1 MPTCIMQNTLTICEV
16 SYGCKKQAVIHFAKR
31 GKTPIKLEG
40 TEFGKMREY
49 VEKPTDD
56 DNWCEKI
63 EIKIPHPLLK
73 VWIEFGKNCSKVVRP
88 GMAQW

>member
-1 MPTCIMQNTLTICEV
+1 MPTDIMQNTFTICEI
-16 SYGCKKQAVIHFAKR
+16 SYGRNKQAVIHFAKR
-31 GKTPIKLEG
+31 GKPSLQLEG
-40 TEFGKMREY
+40 TEFSKMQEY

-73 VWIEFGKNCSKVVRP
+73 V
-88 GMAQW
+88 

>member
-1 MPTCIMQNTLTICEV
+1 MPTDIMQNTLTICEI
-16 SYGCKKQAVIHFAKR
+16 SYGRKKQAVIHFAKQ
-31 GKTPIKLEG
+31 GKPSLKLEG
-40 TEFGKMREY
+40 EEFGKMQEY
-49 VEKPTDD
+49 VEKPTGD